1 MKKISILLAF
11 AMVVGCGT
19 PDKKGNLL
27 SGKVSGEANNNLSVN
42 LPVDGKYFAGNNQE
56 INIKK
61 DGSYSLEIPKGT
73 IGMVFLQNHFVPAYL
88 FVDKQEQYVVDF
100 QGEEVIYNSDNQKM
114 FQLLNDLELF
124 ADVRS
129 TVDVEKHTDLESKTK
144 YYSELLQQRKEILDK
159 AREELQLSEVAY
171 EKLKNLVALKV
182 ADLQSADFFFT
193 FRLFYEQTPEK
204 NKEFAD
210 VYLNSWEEIYEK
222 AFQNPDLSAYDGQT
236 AFLSRYRMLQDVKN
250 TGTLQFELS
259 EKPYFIRE
267 IDFFQA
273 NLPQNLVEYAWAN
286 TMYEGLMQGNFEK
299 EWIANFEEFKTQF
312 PSSKLADLLIP
323 YVNKVVEYHS
333 SEKGFSVNFVENYQ
347 NINSLDEL
355 FVKYQGKVLYIDIW
369 ATWCVPCRKE
379 LQYSK
384 ENHSTLET
392 MGVIPVYLS
401 IDKNSADNQWKTM
414 IKNLKLEGVH
424 IRASEALQ
432 KELGEFVKAIPH
444 YIIVGKDG
452 KIKEKSAK
460 RPSDKQDLFDQ
471 LNKYL

>member
-42 LPVDGKYFAGNNQE
+42 LPIDGKYFAGNNQE
-56 INIKK
+56 ISIKK
-61 DGSYSLEIPKGT
+61 DGSYSVEIPEEV
-73 IGMVFLQNHFVPAYL
+73 IGMAFLHNHFVPAYL

-100 QGEEVIYNSDNQKM
+100 QGEEVTYDSDNQKM

-182 ADLQSADFFFT
+182 VDLQSADFFFT

-210 VYLNSWEEIYEK
+210 VYLNSWEEIYQK
-222 AFQNPDLSAYDGQT
+222 AFQNSDLSAYDGQT
-236 AFLSRYRMLQDVKN
+236 AFLSRYRILQDIKN
-250 TGTLQFELS
+250 TGTLQFESS

-267 IDFFQA
+267 IDFFRA
-273 NLPQNLVEYAWAN
+273 NLPQNVVEYAWAN

-299 EWIANFEEFKTQF
+299 EWIANFEEFKAQF
-312 PSSKLADLLIP
+312 PSSKLTDLLIP
-323 YVNKVVEYHS
+323 YVNKVVEYHN

-355 FVKYQGKVLYIDIW
+355 FAKYQGKVLYIDIW

-392 MGVIPVYLS
+392 LGVIPVYLS

-424 IRASEALQ
+424 IRANEALQ
-432 KELGEFVKAIPH
+432 KQLGEFVRAIPH
-444 YIIVGKDG
+444 YIIVGKDA
-452 KIKEKSAK
+452 KIKEKTAK
-460 RPSDKQDLFDQ
+460 RPSDKNQLFEQ
-471 LNKYL
+471 LKNYL

>member
-1 MKKISILLAF
+1 MQGIISKSTL
-11 AMVVGCGT
+11 
-19 PDKKGNLL
+19 
-27 SGKVSGEANNNLSVN
+27 
-42 LPVDGKYFAGNNQE
+42 
-56 INIKK
+56 KK
-61 DGSYSLEIPKGT
+61 DGSYSVEIPEGT
-73 IGMVFLQNHFVPAYL
+73 AGMAFLQNHFVPAYL

-100 QGEEVIYNSDNQKM
+100 QGEEVTYDSDNQKM

-144 YYSELLQQRKEILDK
+144 YYSELLQRRKEILDK
-159 AREELQLSEVAY
+159 AREELQLSEVTY
-171 EKLKNLVALKV
+171 ERLKNLVELKV

-204 NKEFAD
+204 NKEFSD

-236 AFLSRYRMLQDVKN
+236 AFLSRYRMLQDIKN

-259 EKPYFIRE
+259 DKPYFIRE
-267 IDFFQA
+267 IDFFRA
-273 NLPQNLVEYAWAN
+273 NLPQNLLEYAWAN

-299 EWIANFEEFKTQF
+299 EWITNFEEFKTQF
-312 PSSKLADLLIP
+312 PSSKLTDLLIP

-355 FVKYQGKVLYIDIW
+355 FAKYQGKVLYIDIW

-424 IRASEALQ
+424 IRANEAFQ

-460 RPSDKQDLFDQ
+460 RPSDKSQLFEQ
-471 LNKYL
+471 LKKLYLNHLTFLIC

>member
-42 LPVDGKYFAGNNQE
+42 LPIDGKYFAGNNQQ

-61 DGSYSLEIPKGT
+61 DGSYSAEIPEGT
-73 IGMVFLQNHFVPAYL
+73 IGMAFLQNHFVPAYL

-100 QGEEVIYNSDNQKM
+100 QGEEVTYDSDNQKM
-114 FQLLNDLELF
+114 FQLFNDLELF

-159 AREELQLSEVAY
+159 TREELQLSEVAY

-236 AFLSRYRMLQDVKN
+236 AFLSRYRMLQDIKN
-250 TGTLQFELS
+250 TGTLKFELS
-259 EKPYFIRE
+259 DKPYFIRE
-267 IDFFQA
+267 IDFFRT

-312 PSSKLADLLIP
+312 PSSKLTDLLIP

-347 NINSLDEL
+347 NINSLGEL
-355 FVKYQGKVLYIDIW
+355 FAKYQGKVLYIDIW

-392 MGVIPVYLS
+392 MGVIPIYLS
-401 IDKNSADNQWKTM
+401 IDKNSSDNQWKTM

>member
-27 SGKVSGEANNNLSVN
+27 SGKVSGNTNKLSVN

-100 QGEEVIYNSDNQKM
+100 HGEEVTYNSDNQKM

-236 AFLSRYRMLQDVKN
+236 AFLSRYRMLQDIKN
-250 TGTLQFELS
+250 TGTLQFESS

-267 IDFFQA
+267 IDFFRA
-273 NLPQNLVEYAWAN
+273 NLPQNLLEYAWAN

-299 EWIANFEEFKTQF
+299 EWITNFEEFKTQF
-312 PSSKLADLLIP
+312 PSSKLTDLLIP

-355 FVKYQGKVLYIDIW
+355 FAKYQGKVLYIDIW

-424 IRASEALQ
+424 IRANEAFQ

-460 RPSDKQDLFDQ
+460 RPSDKSQLFEQ
-471 LNKYL
+471 LKNYI

>member
-11 AMVVGCGT
+11 TMVISCGT

-27 SGKVSGEANNNLSVN
+27 SGKVSGEANKNLSVN
-42 LPVDGKYFAGNNQE
+42 LPIDGKYFAGNNQE

-61 DGSYSLEIPKGT
+61 DGSYSVEIPEGT

-100 QGEEVIYNSDNQKM
+100 HGEEVTYNSDNQKM
-114 FQLLNDLELF
+114 FQLFNDLELF

-236 AFLSRYRMLQDVKN
+236 AFLSRYRMLQDIKN

-312 PSSKLADLLIP
+312 PSSKLTDLLIP
-323 YVNKVVEYHS
+323 YVNKVVEYHN

-355 FVKYQGKVLYIDIW
+355 FAKYQGKVLYIDIW

-384 ENHSTLET
+384 ENHPTLEA

-452 KIKEKSAK
+452 KIKEKTAK